1 MTEPDSLV
9 KVYFQLTQD
18 EDGYPPVAVESVWAR
33 PGSDAHVF
41 VVDNVPFFAR
51 AATLGD
57 TVLTREVDG
66 QFWFEEVLE
75 YSGNS
80 LIRVAFYNRELIEG
94 VRKGLVAL
102 GCEIEF
108 AEQYGLL
115 AVSVPA
121 SVNLSDVQEYLQNQ
135 AKGRELEYEEPI
147 LMQ

>member
-1 MTEPDSLV
+1 MEKTGFV
-9 KVYFQLTQD
+9 KVYFQLVQD
-18 EDGYPPVAVESVWAR
+18 EDDYPPASVESVWAQ
-33 PGSDAHVF
+33 PGSGVHVF
-41 VVDNVPFFAR
+41 VVGNVPFFTR
-51 AATLGD
+51 DATLGD
-57 TVLTREVDG
+57 VVLTREVDG
-66 QFWFEEVLE
+66 QFWFEKVLE

-135 AKGRELEYEEPI
+135 AKGGELEYEEPI